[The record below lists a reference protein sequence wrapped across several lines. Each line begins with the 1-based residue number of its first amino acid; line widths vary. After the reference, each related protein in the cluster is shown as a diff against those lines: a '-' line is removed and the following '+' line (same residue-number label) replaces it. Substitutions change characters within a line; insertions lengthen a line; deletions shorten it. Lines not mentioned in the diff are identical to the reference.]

1 MPGCL
6 FSNQDKAGL
15 KGGVGKL
22 VSHYE
27 IKGLTTD
34 RYKVRVIIKHESHR
48 AWPCA
53 GMAM

>member
-1 MPGCL
+1 MTLAVSTETPLMPGCL

-27 IKGLTTD
+27 VKGLTTD
-34 RYKVRVIIKHESHR
+34 R
-48 AWPCA
+48 
-53 GMAM
+53 